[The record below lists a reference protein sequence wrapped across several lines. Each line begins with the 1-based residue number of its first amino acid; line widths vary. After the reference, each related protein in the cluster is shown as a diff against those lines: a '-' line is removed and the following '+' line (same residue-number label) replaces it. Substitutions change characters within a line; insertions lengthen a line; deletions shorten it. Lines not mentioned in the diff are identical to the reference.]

1 MKDIYKTQQHI
12 HSTHSHGHAIKDIYR
27 GLKNVK
33 VKIVTGRD
41 LGAKKENNE
50 QDQGV
55 SQSEKKSERG
65 RKGQKRGIKRG
76 IGQRER
82 DKIGKIE
89 ENGEGQ

>member
-50 QDQGV
+50 RDQGV
-55 SQSEKKSERG
+55 SHSEKSERG
-65 RKGQKRGIKRG
+65 KKGQKKGIKKGHRA
-76 IGQRER
+76 ER
-82 DKIGKIE
+82 KRQKGKIE

>member
-12 HSTHSHGHAIKDIYR
+12 HSPHSHGHAIKDIYR

-50 QDQGV
+50 
-55 SQSEKKSERG
+55 
-65 RKGQKRGIKRG
+65 
-76 IGQRER
+76 R
-82 DKIGKIE
+82 D
-89 ENGEGQ
+89 